1 MSGYYPPVPMT
12 GSGIDDYDTEG
23 TADCEEC
30 GAFVST
36 TLTWRGLTYRF
47 QCPEC
52 GADGEGSL

>member
-1 MSGYYPPVPMT
+1 MA